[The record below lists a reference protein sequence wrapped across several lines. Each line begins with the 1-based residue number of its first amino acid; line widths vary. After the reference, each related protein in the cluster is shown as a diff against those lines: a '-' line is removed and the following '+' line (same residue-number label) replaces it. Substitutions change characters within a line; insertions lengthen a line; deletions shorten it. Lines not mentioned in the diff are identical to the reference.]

1 MNARI
6 QTLLAKFKE
15 TESQHRGMQVIIGND
30 EIEKFAQLIALEC
43 LRIVEKNH
51 EKAMNEYDTD
61 VDYAMCSTRV
71 DIENQFG
78 VKE

>member
-1 MNARI
+1 MESKMNDKVWDLIEQADEQGGDDPDIRDA
-6 QTLLAKFKE
+6 LLVKLVVQA
-15 TESQHRGMQVIIGND
+15 
-30 EIEKFAQLIALEC
+30 C
-43 LRIVEKNH
+43 LSVVEKNH